1 MANGQPVQFVNSEL
15 PDVIELRNVTQIYD
29 QGRVVVIQDLNLLI
43 EDNPNRGEF
52 VVIVGDSGCG
62 KTTLLRYIA
71 GLKHPT
77 SGEVL
82 LNGKPHSGHIPMVFQ
97 SYSPFEYLTVLENV
111 ALPLILRGEKRS
123 VAEEKATQM
132 IARVGL
138 SGHERK
144 FAKSPLL
151 SGGQLQ
157 RVAIARSLMCEPK
170 ILLMDEPFGALD
182 TNRRF
187 EMQKMLLELWTAF
200 QTTVIFVTHDIPE
213 AVFLG
218 DRIFI
223 MSANP
228 GRITDYVEVSLPS
241 PRNRATKD
249 SPEFVALV
257 RTVEEKLFAASR
269 VGEH

>member
-1 MANGQPVQFVNSEL
+1 MENNQPVQFVNSDL
-15 PDVIELRNVTQIYD
+15 PDVIELKQVTQTYD
-29 QGRVVVIQDLNLLI
+29 EGKVVVIQGLDLLI

-52 VVIVGDSGCG
+52 IIILGDSGCG
-62 KTTLLRYIA
+62 KTTLLRFIA
-71 GLKHPT
+71 GLQDPT

-82 LNGKPHSGHIPMVFQ
+82 INSGTRVGFIPMVFQ
-97 SYSPFEYLTVLENV
+97 SYSSFEYLTVLENV
-111 ALPLILRGEKRS
+111 TLPLTLKGEKRS
-123 VAEEKATQM
+123 AAEKKAMQM

-138 SGHERK
+138 SGHEHK

-187 EMQKMLLELWTAF
+187 EMQMMLLELWVSF
-200 QTTVIFVTHDIPE
+200 QTTVIMVTHDIQE

-228 GRITDYVEVSLPS
+228 GRITDYVEVNLPS
-241 PRNRATKD
+241 PRNRATKH
-249 SPEFVALV
+249 SLEFTKLV
-257 RTVEEKLFAASR
+257 QEVENKLLAVSNSN
-269 VGEH
+269 V